1 MKVLVTGRGGQL
13 ASSLKDLAPEDA
25 EIHSFSVDELDITDR
40 DHVMQRI
47 TTLRPDVIINGAAF
61 TAVDKA
67 EEQSD
72 LAHRVNA
79 LGPMHLSMAA
89 SEIGS
94 RLVQPSTD
102 FVFDG
107 EGETPW
113 KPDSTPSPVSVYG
126 RTKLEGEESVIHNCR
141 APWTIVRTAWVYSD
155 IGSNF
160 LLSMLRFMKEGK
172 SLRIIDD
179 QHGTPTWSGSLARA
193 IWCLIDRKIDGIQHW
208 TDDGSTTW
216 FGFAS
221 AIGELG
227 VETGML
233 QTMPEISPIPTSEYP
248 TPATRPAFSVLDKSG
263 TWSLLDGAHCMPPVH
278 WRENLR
284 NVMMELKHG

>member
-1 MKVLVTGRGGQL
+1 MRVLVTGQGGQL
-13 ASSLKDLAPEDA
+13 ATSLVDLAPADA
-25 EIHSFSVDELDITDR
+25 EVQSLSVDELDITDQ
-40 DHVMQRI
+40 DHVMKLVCAMQ
-47 TTLRPDVIINGAAF
+47 PDVIINGSAY

-67 EEQSD
+67 EKEPD

-79 LGPMHLSMAA
+79 LGPLHLSKAA

-94 RLVQPSTD
+94 RLIQPSTD
-102 FVFDG
+102 FIFDG
-107 EGETPW
+107 NQTTPW
-113 KPDSTPSPVSVYG
+113 KIHSTPNPVSVYG
-126 RTKLEGEESVIHNCR
+126 RTKLEGEISVIENCR
-141 APWTIVRTAWVYSD
+141 APWTIVRTAWVYSG

-160 LLSMLRFMKEGK
+160 LLSMLRFMREGR

-179 QHGTPTWSGSLARA
+179 QHGTPTWSGSLAGA
-193 IWCLIDRKIDGIQHW
+193 IWSLIDRKIDGIQHW

-233 QTMPEISPIPTSEYP
+233 QSMPEITPIPTSEYS
-248 TPATRPAFSVLDKSG
+248 TPAVRLVFSVLDKRD
-263 TWSLLDGAHCMPPVH
+263 TWSLLDGTHCMPPVP